1 MCFGRFDSENS
12 DKKKIHP
19 NLPMYGNCFAPK
31 KNFPSLKFEIESY
44 AKKNRRNWVKI
55 KQILINVICEWMTL
69 AHWGEPLHNN
79 FFLEIL
85 DYYESKV
92 WVKKKVSK
100 FRWKFYLTKNCQIWF
115 KLSHFLDRES
125 GKNM

>member
-44 AKKNRRNWVKI
+44 AKK
-55 KQILINVICEWMTL
+55 QEEL
-69 AHWGEPLHNN
+69 
-79 FFLEIL
+79 
-85 DYYESKV
+85 
-92 WVKKKVSK
+92 
-100 FRWKFYLTKNCQIWF
+100 
-115 KLSHFLDRES
+115 
-125 GKNM
+125 GKNEADFDKRDL